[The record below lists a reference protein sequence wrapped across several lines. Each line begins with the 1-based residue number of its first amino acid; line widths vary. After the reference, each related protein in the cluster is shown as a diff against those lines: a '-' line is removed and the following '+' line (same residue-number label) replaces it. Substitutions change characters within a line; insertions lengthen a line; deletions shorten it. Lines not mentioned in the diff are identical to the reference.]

1 MWAREKLNVDGVR
14 PGPKGSG
21 RWVEGYWAGG
31 RDGGRD
37 AGNAPGVPGVRL
49 MRNLVRA
56 AKTQQSTLV
65 KLLDSYAP
73 PPQMRA
79 RKAAPRKAPSAVRGV
94 ILKRRHTQE

>member
-1 MWAREKLNVDGVR
+1 
-14 PGPKGSG
+14 
-21 RWVEGYWAGG
+21 
-31 RDGGRD
+31 
-37 AGNAPGVPGVRL
+37 

-73 PPQMRA
+73 PPQKRA
-79 RKAAPRKAPSAVRGV
+79 RNAAPRKAPSAVRGV

>member
-1 MWAREKLNVDGVR
+1 
-14 PGPKGSG
+14 
-21 RWVEGYWAGG
+21 
-31 RDGGRD
+31 
-37 AGNAPGVPGVRL
+37 